1 MNNKYKILID
11 FYVDNAQS
19 DKDLDRALSIL
30 VRSEIS
36 PKKVDETP
44 KKSKSDN
51 HTINEKQRKHRKM
64 LNEAT
69 RMVNEIPT
77 NGRWEKLKDVFSIK
91 KAASVTNWGA
101 DNFNLLV
108 DSGSIVQ
115 VKGTTQ
121 EDRYVNVD
129 NPQIQRVVSLM
140 N

>member
-1 MNNKYKILID
+1 MNNKYKPLID

-19 DKDLDRALSIL
+19 DTDLDRAMSIL

-36 PKKVDETP
+36 PEKVDETP
-44 KKSKSDN
+44 KKSTSSNDVRN
-51 HTINEKQRKHRKM
+51 QKQRKHRKM

-69 RMVNEIPT
+69 KMVNEVPT
-77 NGRWEKLKDVFSIK
+77 NGRWEKLKEVFSLT
-91 KAASVTNWGA
+91 KAASITNWGP
-101 DNFNLLV
+101 DNFTKLI

-121 EDRYVNVD
+121 EDRYVNVE
-129 NPQIQRVVSLM
+129 NPKIQSLM

>member
-51 HTINEKQRKHRKM
+51 QCETKHSESSCN
-64 LNEAT
+64 LH
-69 RMVNEIPT
+69 
-77 NGRWEKLKDVFSIK
+77 
-91 KAASVTNWGA
+91 
-101 DNFNLLV
+101 NFY
-108 DSGSIVQ
+108 S
-115 VKGTTQ
+115 
-121 EDRYVNVD
+121 
-129 NPQIQRVVSLM
+129 P
-140 N
+140 